1 MSTIKWSNLNAY
13 NKVMTEY
20 FKKLLEWS
28 SGRTNAAKKVT
39 SANSIEKVINNIM
52 DDLHHNH
59 PYGTPESNWM
69 PLMRAARD
77 TWNNIKKAD
86 TDENAIRELIALYND
101 VIERGCYEYIDKE
114 IKTQL
119 LKVASSLKITA
130 DEKKLLDGF
139 LFPQKNKNTVSTAGV
154 FAKPE
159 IKQQQAGRVDP
170 DVMKKVNARVDD
182 IDARVTVLEKK
193 VGISVRR

>member
-20 FKKLLEWS
+20 FKKLLEWN
-28 SGRTNAAKKVT
+28 SGLTKLAKTVR
-39 SANSIEKVINNIM
+39 SANSIEKVIQNMEN
-52 DDLHHNH
+52 DLHNNY
-59 PYGTPESNWM
+59 PYGTQETSWL

-86 TDENAIRELIALYND
+86 TDQQAIRELIALYND
-101 VIERGCYEYIDKE
+101 VIDKGCYEYIFKE

-139 LFPQKNKNTVSTAGV
+139 LFPQRNKNTVSSAGV